1 MNKKSDLRRALISF
15 SWTWLVF
22 IALMAMISLFSIWSM
37 NRAYEKSFARF
48 SEAAELED
56 HALQAQIAFKV
67 QVQEWK
73 NVLLRGDD
81 DQDRRKYF
89 AAFEDQESE
98 VQTHL
103 AVIGQRS
110 DIAELADYA
119 ASAKA
124 IAAQHQLLGK
134 SYREALPQAG
144 GLDLTRARTADRQVR
159 GLDRGLEEGIN
170 RLATDI
176 SALADRIASSNL
188 EQLHERYL
196 GLRNFIAISM
206 LIVLVITAASLYGV
220 LRATRD

>member
-1 MNKKSDLRRALISF
+1 MNKRSDFRRALISF
-15 SWTWLVF
+15 SWTWLAF
-22 IALMAMISLFSIWSM
+22 ITLMAMISLFSIWSM
-37 NRAYEKSFARF
+37 NRAYEKSSARF
-48 SEAAELED
+48 SEVAALED

-110 DIAELADYA
+110 DIAELPDYA

-124 IAAQHQLLGK
+124 IAAQHQLLGR
-134 SYREALPQAG
+134 SYREALPPTG
-144 GLDLTRARTADRQVR
+144 GLDLARARMADRQVR

-170 RLATDI
+170 LLASDI
-176 SALADRIASSNL
+176 SALADRIAASNL